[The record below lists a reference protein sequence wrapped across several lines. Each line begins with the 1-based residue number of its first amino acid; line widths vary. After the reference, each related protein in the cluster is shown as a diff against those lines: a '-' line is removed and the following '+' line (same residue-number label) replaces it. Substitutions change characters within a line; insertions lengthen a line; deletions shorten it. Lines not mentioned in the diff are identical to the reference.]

1 MSDAYLE
8 KSDNPML
15 ELTVKVI
22 NINPSAH
29 HPILQECRSIYEY
42 SWFVQRIRDYT
53 RQGDSRDSAI
63 QKAMADC
70 IQHGIMVDFIQVHGS
85 EVRNMLFTEFN
96 LEDALE
102 VRGQEC
108 YDEGKLEGQER
119 VNSLIKLLLQNKR
132 FSDVEKAVEDSAF
145 QQLLFQEFH
154 L

>member
-1 MSDAYLE
+1 VSDAYLE

-63 QKAMADC
+63 QKSYGGLHPTWDY
-70 IQHGIMVDFIQVHGS
+70 GGFYTSTWLGG
-85 EVRNMLFTEFN
+85 EE
-96 LEDALE
+96 
-102 VRGQEC
+102 
-108 YDEGKLEGQER
+108 Y
-119 VNSLIKLLLQNKR
+119 
-132 FSDVEKAVEDSAF
+132 AVY
-145 QQLLFQEFH
+145 
-154 L
+154 

>member
-1 MSDAYLE
+1 
-8 KSDNPML
+8 
-15 ELTVKVI
+15 
-22 NINPSAH
+22 
-29 HPILQECRSIYEY
+29 
-42 SWFVQRIRDYT
+42 
-53 RQGDSRDSAI
+53 
-63 QKAMADC
+63 
-70 IQHGIMVDFIQVHGS
+70 
-85 EVRNMLFTEFN
+85 MLFTEFN